1 MNTTTPTTA
10 SMTNKTETKPADDK
24 LQARKA
30 VQREIDK
37 KSFLSKSKGAKDN
50 EAAVK
55 TDEIKA
61 KKYKKAKKNLTKK
74 VIRDSFP
81 FPEIEYS
88 ILSELKKTCIAEGI
102 QVKRGEILRAGLQL
116 LTHLTLPELKLAIGK
131 VEKIEPKK
139 AKTSKNH
146 VTKH

>member
-1 MNTTTPTTA
+1 MITDNSRPF
-10 SMTNKTETKPADDK
+10 KTETNPADDK
-24 LQARKA
+24 LQAEKIVHRN
-30 VQREIDK
+30 IDK

-50 EAAVK
+50 NADVK
-55 TDEIKA
+55 TDEIEA
-61 KKYKKAKKNLTKK
+61 KKYKKGTKNLANK

-88 ILSELKKTCIAEGI
+88 ILSELKKTCIAEGMP
-102 QVKRGEILRAGLQL
+102 VKRGDILRAGLQL
-116 LTHLTLPELKLAIGK
+116 MTHLALPELKLALEK
-131 VEKIEPKK
+131 VKKIEPKQ